1 MVKSLF
7 SSAVCCSG
15 AVSHSNQRDTGAA
28 ASGEAVDGI
37 QGLLESMS
45 GDGRGETRLG
55 QRAATGV

>member
-7 SSAVCCSG
+7 SSAMCCSG
-15 AVSHSNQRDTGAA
+15 AVSHSNQRYTGAA
-28 ASGEAVDGI
+28 ASGEALDDI

-45 GDGRGETRLG
+45 GDGCGEARLG